1 MNYKEILDAARDCIG
16 PYCKACPICNGRAC
30 ANAMPGPGC
39 KAPGNAAAR
48 NYDKWQE
55 LCVNMDT
62 ICENKNADTSVTLF
76 GRQFALPVFAA
87 PVGALQMH
95 YGDKFNDEEY
105 NAILVPAC
113 AKAGIAAFTGDGTN
127 PAVFTSAAKAIGENG
142 GKGIPTVKPWDKG
155 TVFAKIDAAKA
166 AGAKVFAMDI
176 DAAGLPFLKG
186 LNPPAGPKTVEELK
200 EIIDYA
206 GVPFIIKG
214 IMTVKGALKAL
225 EAGAAGIVPGVLIAA
240 QEEYGFSD
248 REAVC
253 GLLTASAIGGVVA
266 TRATI
271 SGAAGGC
278 QAEIGS
284 ASSMAAGALVYLQG
298 GDCKMIVNAAAMA
311 MKNLLGLVCDP
322 VAGLVEVPCV
332 KRNVIGTV
340 NAMSCADMTMAGIFS
355 RIPPD
360 QVIDAMKEVGDKM
373 DSSLRETALGGLA
386 QTPEGIRIA
395 AQLL

>member
-1 MNYKEILDAARDCIG
+1 MSYQSFEEIITVC
-16 PYCKACPICNGRAC
+16 
-30 ANAMPGPGC
+30 
-39 KAPGNAAAR
+39 
-48 NYDKWQE
+48 
-55 LCVNMDT
+55 T
-62 ICENKNADTSVTLF
+62 TENKEFWQVILEDDIAERNVTIEESMHQMQRTWEAMLNSAESYEGNLKSQSGLVGGDGQKMADYQANHGADSLCGSFVDECI
-76 GRQFALPVFAA
+76 A
-87 PVGALQMH
+87 GALQM
-95 YGDKFNDEEY
+95 GES
-105 NAILVPAC
+105 NACMKRIVAAPTAGACGVLPAVLVPYFKRRC
-113 AKAGIAAFTGDGTN
+113 
-127 PAVFTSAAKAIGENG
+127 PES
-142 GKGIPTVKPWDKG
+142 DK
-155 TVFAKIDAAKA
+155 
-166 AGAKVFAMDI
+166 M
-176 DAAGLPFLKG
+176 
-186 LNPPAGPKTVEELK
+186 
-200 EIIDYA
+200 
-206 GVPFIIKG
+206 
-214 IMTVKGALKAL
+214 LKAMYV
-225 EAGAAGIVPGVLIAA
+225 AAGIGQIIAHR
-240 QEEYGFSD
+240 S
-248 REAVC
+248 
-253 GLLTASAIGGVVA
+253 S
-266 TRATI
+266 I

>member
-1 MNYKEILDAARDCIG
+1 MSYQSFEEIINVC
-16 PYCKACPICNGRAC
+16 
-30 ANAMPGPGC
+30 
-39 KAPGNAAAR
+39 
-48 NYDKWQE
+48 
-55 LCVNMDT
+55 T
-62 ICENKNADTSVTLF
+62 SENKEFWQVILEDDIAERNVTIEESMHQMQRTWEAMLNSAESYEGNLKSQSGLVGGDGQKMADYQANHGADSLCGSFVDECI
-76 GRQFALPVFAA
+76 A
-87 PVGALQMH
+87 GALQM
-95 YGDKFNDEEY
+95 GES
-105 NAILVPAC
+105 NACMKRIVAAPTAGACGVLPAVLVPYFKRRC
-113 AKAGIAAFTGDGTN
+113 
-127 PAVFTSAAKAIGENG
+127 PES
-142 GKGIPTVKPWDKG
+142 DK
-155 TVFAKIDAAKA
+155 
-166 AGAKVFAMDI
+166 M
-176 DAAGLPFLKG
+176 
-186 LNPPAGPKTVEELK
+186 
-200 EIIDYA
+200 
-206 GVPFIIKG
+206 
-214 IMTVKGALKAL
+214 LKAMYV
-225 EAGAAGIVPGVLIAA
+225 AAGIGQIIAHR
-240 QEEYGFSD
+240 S
-248 REAVC
+248 
-253 GLLTASAIGGVVA
+253 S
-266 TRATI
+266 I